1 MVMVA
6 RAAKLC
12 GMDTTTAGGV
22 TGLAGFADAAQLSS
36 WAYDSAAFN
45 VRNGLIKGSNGII
58 ASTADITRAET
69 ATVVLRLLQ
78 KAGLVDERAIA

>member
-22 TGLAGFADAAQLSS
+22 TGLTGFEDAARLSS
-36 WAYDSAAFN
+36 WAQDSATFN
-45 VRNGLIKGSNGII
+45 VRSGLIKGSNGKID
-58 ASTADITRAET
+58 SSADITREET

-78 KAGLVDERAIA
+78 KAGLVDIRTVA